1 MARSVEEFDT
11 LPGRAAVDGSFC
23 RWLVAL
29 DYDGTLRGDD
39 ACPIEP
45 EFLSLMAAW
54 RPYGVRWGINTGRS
68 LGYLCEELLSC
79 LSVLPDFLCTT
90 ERFAY
95 LANGQG
101 CVVPAMDFNR
111 ESFEANAR
119 LRRELHE
126 PLAAEM
132 ARICAL
138 HPEWEWVFAP
148 NDPLSVQAKD
158 SATMDAIAPLL
169 QPFVDSLAGVAMQ
182 RASRF
187 MRLSDARFNKATALG
202 YVMQQWQVDAAHL
215 FAMGDGHND
224 LDVFKRFPSSYF
236 GCPADAHPDI
246 IALMPSMGG
255 HVSESRGVISLL
267 RRWFE
272 ERVLPEAEKCGIK
285 CQQMSVSA

>member
-11 LPGRAAVDGSFC
+11 LPGSAAVDDTPC

-29 DYDGTLRGDD
+29 DYDGTLRGEES
-39 ACPIEP
+39 CPIAP
-45 EFLSLMAAW
+45 EFLALMAAW

-79 LSVLPDFLCTT
+79 VSVLPDFLCTT

-95 LANGQG
+95 LADGQG
-101 CVVPAMDFNR
+101 KVVPAMDFNC
-111 ESFEANAR
+111 ESYEANAR
-119 LRRELHE
+119 LRRELCS

-132 ARICAL
+132 ARIGAL

-158 SATMDAIAPLL
+158 TTTMDGIAPLL
-169 QPFVDSLAGVAMQ
+169 QPFVDSLDGVAMQ

-202 YVMQQWQVDAAHL
+202 YVMEQWGVDSAHL

-224 LDVFKRFPSSYF
+224 LDVFSRFPEAYF
-236 GCPADAHPDI
+236 GCPADAHPEI
-246 IALMPSMGG
+246 QAVLPAMGG
-255 HVSESRGVISLL
+255 YVSESRGVISLL
-267 RRWFE
+267 HRWFE
-272 ERVLPEAEKCGIK
+272 ERVLPAEKKCGIN